1 MLEDIEKYDF
11 ARRCKRL
18 ERILSDYSDFEESP
32 RVWASVIIELL
43 KKITDAEP
51 DPDACRNQI
60 VETLYRKDQ

>member
-1 MLEDIEKYDF
+1 MLEDIEKLDF

-18 ERILSDYSDFEESP
+18 QKILSDYSDYEESP

-51 DPDACRNQI
+51 DPESCRHQI
-60 VETLYRKDQ
+60 VETLYRKDE